1 MMIYVQKPLKL
12 LCHENVPNYL
22 IVFIGGFCDVV
33 VGSLS
38 RMAEE
43 FPGFL
48 DGATFVTA
56 YYHWDGGG
64 CGVFWD
70 KCGQIATDLEFVRRT
85 QPHLP
90 IILVGHSYGSSC
102 AVEVARRQSVQAIPL
117 CLLTLDA
124 VSRRQKNTRPK
135 CVGWWGNA
143 YLKDGGGIMDVV
155 PRIGGRWGVCNGA
168 DVNLAFSGYC
178 HDSKGRF
185 YTHKRPA
192 PLLYECPSEDGQ
204 SLFRL
209 ATEWLKGYQSAMKPV
224 K

>member
-1 MMIYVQKPLKL
+1 MIYVQKPLKL

-43 FPGFL
+43 FPVFL

-56 YYHWDGGG
+56 YYHW
-64 CGVFWD
+64 
-70 KCGQIATDLEFVRRT
+70 
-85 QPHLP
+85 
-90 IILVGHSYGSSC
+90 
-102 AVEVARRQSVQAIPL
+102 
-117 CLLTLDA
+117 
-124 VSRRQKNTRPK
+124 
-135 CVGWWGNA
+135 
-143 YLKDGGGIMDVV
+143 DGGGIMDVV